1 MRGIIGGFVVGLLTA
16 TMTQGDY
23 EFDKTVQDYVNDAMK
38 KLKKFT
44 EDLPT
49 NKSVVIRD
57 FVRASI
63 EFSKLQCTLPR
74 VDDIAIYVLSVGAN
88 GKIYFR
94 VYKDNGNVQK
104 LMLIIPRF
112 HYSLVQKDPKT
123 NEDFIGTPPTVPR
136 IYDPTGHNINGTYSD
151 YLRYY
156 LTQGQFFTFLK
167 KAFTGKVNIESKP

>member
-57 FVRASI
+57 FVRASSNELGSNSAMFFSLGSI
-63 EFSKLQCTLPR
+63 QGLDSLEISGKCKVNEKTKRYNVQCPVEFSKLQCTLPR

-94 VYKDNGNVQK
+94 VYKER
-104 LMLIIPRF
+104 P
-112 HYSLVQKDPKT
+112 
-123 NEDFIGTPPTVPR
+123 
-136 IYDPTGHNINGTYSD
+136 
-151 YLRYY
+151 
-156 LTQGQFFTFLK
+156 
-167 KAFTGKVNIESKP
+167 